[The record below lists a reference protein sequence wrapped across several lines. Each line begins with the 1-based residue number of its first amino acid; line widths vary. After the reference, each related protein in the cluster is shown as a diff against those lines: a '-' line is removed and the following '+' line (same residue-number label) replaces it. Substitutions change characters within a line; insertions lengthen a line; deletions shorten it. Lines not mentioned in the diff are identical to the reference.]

1 MRLPAHEPSAE
12 SLRDIPPIDFARVEV
27 RKNPYA
33 EKIRKH
39 GYELALHPGRP
50 RKGTRM
56 GPTVAKAVRLPP
68 KVWRDIEA
76 RARKQGVSVHAF
88 IRLALLEWL
97 AGGRSEAS

>member
-76 RARKQGVSVHAF
+76 RAR
-88 IRLALLEWL
+88 
-97 AGGRSEAS
+97 

>member
-1 MRLPAHEPSAE
+1 
-12 SLRDIPPIDFARVEV
+12 
-27 RKNPYA
+27 
-33 EKIRKH
+33 
-39 GYELALHPGRP
+39 
-50 RKGTRM
+50 M